1 MSSRSTLVIL
11 IWKSNEMIQPDE
23 KVSEQDI
30 NVIQLPDQS
39 GRLDTGLVK
48 IGKFCVIACFGF
60 HNGVLFFKNTME
72 TEMTEASIRLSW
84 QASPSVDVQSY
95 LLRVVEE
102 GENITNPFLLEKCV
116 TGASRYLDFKAE
128 QGSTISASVVATD
141 GKVNSQPRTTTFV
154 VPELE
159 PLSPPSDVLLTVI
172 DPIG

>member
-1 MSSRSTLVIL
+1 
-11 IWKSNEMIQPDE
+11 
-23 KVSEQDI
+23 
-30 NVIQLPDQS
+30 
-39 GRLDTGLVK
+39 
-48 IGKFCVIACFGF
+48 
-60 HNGVLFFKNTME
+60 
-72 TEMTEASIRLSW
+72 MTEASIRLSW

-95 LLRVVEE
+95 LLKVVED
-102 GENITNPFLLEKCV
+102 GKNITNPVLVEKRV

-141 GKVNSQPRTTTFV
+141 GKVNSQPSIATFV